1 MKSRKVVI
9 SRARNSKIAK
19 FQIIYVNI
27 LKEYFDLEYKVLKN
41 EMKVPYDCQRI
52 LNDFVFLCFF
62 IGNDFLPRCYCYDIR
77 EGNLE
82 LLIFGFKKFLKAC
95 ENYIIHDDHIDL
107 KELERLTKI
116 LSEFESD
123 FIGDRSKEARKAY

>member
-1 MKSRKVVI
+1 MSLKVKKMCIIREEFTMRSKKVVI
-9 SRARNSKIAK
+9 SKARNLKTAK

-27 LKEYFDLEYKVLKN
+27 LKEYFDLEYQTLKA

-77 EGNLE
+77 
-82 LLIFGFKKFLKAC
+82 
-95 ENYIIHDDHIDL
+95 
-107 KELERLTKI
+107 
-116 LSEFESD
+116 
-123 FIGDRSKEARKAY
+123 